1 MKNLFTYLKGD
12 RAIWMVVLL
21 LGVFSIMAVYGSI
34 VTLAVKNK
42 DGDTEYYL
50 IRHVIMIALGFYMM
64 YQAHRVKFSVYSRL
78 GQIFIW
84 VAAALLL
91 LTLVK
96 GTNVNNAS
104 RWLTIPIINQS
115 FQTSD
120 FAKIAIVLVV
130 ARILASRQNEVNDYK
145 RVLLP
150 VLLYVGLVVGLI
162 LPANFSTAALVGLVC
177 FIMMFIG
184 RIPMKQMGAVIGLGV
199 VGICLIIAVG
209 ELTSTGSGRNQT
221 NDILPRYMTWKNRL
235 FNYNSGD
242 SDGNYQVEHAKYAIA
257 SGGLLPQG
265 PGTGNSRNFLPYA
278 YADMIYA
285 YVIEEYGSI
294 LGGVVLLM
302 LYMVLLLRSIQ
313 ISIKC
318 PKLFGSFA
326 ALGLSLMLVIQA
338 LVNMAVAVNLIPV
351 TGQPLPLMSMGGTST
366 LFTCLSVGI
375 ILSISRSV
383 YVKNEAGE
391 AEESEVKTQ
400 SLNNTQ
406 YEVA

>member
-1 MKNLFTYLKGD
+1 
-12 RAIWMVVLL
+12 
-21 LGVFSIMAVYGSI
+21 
-34 VTLAVKNK
+34 
-42 DGDTEYYL
+42 
-50 IRHVIMIALGFYMM
+50 MM

-84 VAAALLL
+84 VAAALLV

-96 GTNVNNAS
+96 GNNVNNAS
-104 RWLTIPIINQS
+104 RWLTIPVINQS

-120 FAKIAIVLVV
+120 FAKITIVLVV
-130 ARILASRQNEVNDYK
+130 ARILASRQNEVEDYRK
-145 RVLLP
+145 VLIP
-150 VLLYVGLVVGLI
+150 IILYVGLIVGLI
-162 LPANFSTAALVGLVC
+162 LPANFSTAALVSLVC

-184 RIPMKQMGAVIGLGV
+184 RIPVKQLMAL
-199 VGICLIIAVG
+199 VGIGIAGIALIIAVG
-209 ELTSTGSGRNQT
+209 ELTTSTKNGQQT
-221 NDILPRYMTWKNRL
+221 SLLPRYMTWKNRIL
-235 FNYNSGD
+235 NHQLDTENE
-242 SDGNYQVEHAKYAIA
+242 GNYQVEHAKYAIA
-257 SGGLLPQG
+257 SGGLLPKG

-294 LGGVVLLM
+294 IGGVGMLL

-318 PKLFGSFA
+318 PKLFGTFA
-326 ALGLSLMLVIQA
+326 SLGLSLMLVVQA

-383 YVKNEAGE
+383 YTKNETEG
-391 AEESEVKTQ
+391 AEEGLEPQPVKA
-400 SLNNTQ
+400 TQ